1 MKTPKRRPI
10 LAPVLIPGD
19 IAPDFVLPDLEG
31 EKVDLRCDAIA
42 GNAVVLMFLPR
53 FSAGVREA
61 LGALRANLNA
71 FMSARARLFAVTLA
85 PAALVAEQEVP
96 ITTLLDGDAQL
107 PWRWWPSKGPPPSS
121 RRQVAAAEPRR
132 METMTRRH

>member
-10 LAPVLIPGD
+10 LAPVLLPGD

-85 PAALVAEQEVP
+85 PAALVAE
-96 ITTLLDGDAQL
+96 
-107 PWRWWPSKGPPPSS
+107 
-121 RRQVAAAEPRR
+121 
-132 METMTRRH
+132 